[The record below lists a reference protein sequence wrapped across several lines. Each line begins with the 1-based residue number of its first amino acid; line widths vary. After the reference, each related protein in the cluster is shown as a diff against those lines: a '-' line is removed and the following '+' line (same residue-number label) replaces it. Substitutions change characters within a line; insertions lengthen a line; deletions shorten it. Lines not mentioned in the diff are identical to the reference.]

1 MNPATPEV
9 YGDVFDRL
17 ERDEVRY
24 VVIGGVAVCLHGHVR
39 PVADLDIVIDPAPDE
54 ADRALRALARS
65 GFVPSIPLPLS
76 MLSVLRM
83 FDRLQREVDVNVR
96 YHIPFDALW
105 AGLRQVRAG
114 AGFVRVAS
122 LDHLIRAKR
131 ITARPHDL
139 QDIAGLLQAS
149 REGSGALESG

>member
-1 MNPATPEV
+1 VSGPGA
-9 YGDVFDRL
+9 YGDVFDQL
-17 ERDEVRY
+17 ERDGVRY

-65 GFVPSIPLPLS
+65 GFVPSLPLPLT

-83 FDRLQREVDVNVR
+83 FDRSQREVDVNVR

-105 AGLRQVRAG
+105 AEARQVRAG
-114 AGFVRVAS
+114 VGFVRVAS
-122 LDHLIRAKR
+122 LDHLIHAKR

-139 QDIAGLLQAS
+139 QDVAGLLQV
-149 REGSGALESG
+149 RRDGSGASDSG

>member
-1 MNPATPEV
+1 VKGPEA

-39 PVADLDIVIDPAPDE
+39 PIADLDIVVDPAPRE
-54 ADRALRALARS
+54 AERALSTLTRC
-65 GFVPSIPLPLS
+65 GFVPSIPLPLA
-76 MLSVLRM
+76 MVSVLRM

-96 YHIPFDALW
+96 YHIPFDELW
-105 AGLRQVRAG
+105 AGAQRVRTGDSA
-114 AGFVRVAS
+114 VRVAS
-122 LDHLIRAKR
+122 LDDLLRAKR

-139 QDIAGLLQAS
+139 QDVEGLLRVLGGQP
-149 REGSGALESG
+149 GP